1 MREGKV
7 TSRRK
12 HKVITT
18 NNRLL
23 TNHCTNQVDKEYKYG
38 SDKSDIFVDGP

>member
-7 TSRRK
+7 TSRR
-12 HKVITT
+12 KVITT

-38 SDKSDIFVDGP
+38 SDK